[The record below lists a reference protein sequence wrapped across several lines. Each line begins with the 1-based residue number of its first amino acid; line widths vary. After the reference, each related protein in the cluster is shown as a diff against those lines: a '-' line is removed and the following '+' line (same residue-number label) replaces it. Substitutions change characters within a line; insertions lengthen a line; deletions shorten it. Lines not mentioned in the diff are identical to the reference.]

1 MGLIDCDI
9 LDTSYELL
17 VKGYVSMQS
26 IKNIFWNSDRR
37 RLRAVWRLVVNVF
50 WNSDQRRLRAVWRL
64 VVQVILL
71 LVAVV
76 PLQLVLSIAGIAFL
90 ALYGGISPDQL
101 GSSGPGS
108 FSPQTLQA
116 FFLGSPVLMSLS
128 TLGLFLAM
136 LLSIWLAGRFLDRRR
151 FMDFGFHFNKNWWA
165 DFGFGLFLGAFLMLI
180 IFAVELAAG
189 WVTVTGTF
197 ATRNPDMSFLA
208 GIVPAVI
215 IFLAVGIYEELFSRG
230 YQLRNMAEGL
240 NGRLLGP
247 RGAIVVAALLSSAV
261 FGTLHVTNP
270 NASLISTFNIFI
282 AGAVLLSLG
291 LILTGEL
298 AIPIGIHITWNF
310 FQGNVFG
317 FPVSGTDS
325 RWATFVAIQQG
336 GPHVW
341 TGGSFGPEAGLI
353 GVTAILL
360 GGLLT
365 ILWVRWHY
373 GSIGLHQEIAQAPDQ
388 ALKQVADQWVEDW
401 KNV

>member
-1 MGLIDCDI
+1 
-9 LDTSYELL
+9 
-17 VKGYVSMQS
+17 MQS
-26 IKNIFWNSDRR
+26 IKNIFWNSDLR
-37 RLRAVWRLVVNVF
+37 RLRAVWRLI
-50 WNSDQRRLRAVWRL
+50 
-64 VVQVILL
+64 VQIILL

-76 PLQLVLSIAGIAFL
+76 PLQLVISIVGIVLL
-90 ALYGGISPDQL
+90 AMYGGISPEQL
-101 GSSGPGS
+101 GSSGSGPLN
-108 FSPQTLQA
+108 PQAVQE

-128 TLGLFLAM
+128 TLGLFLAI
-136 LLSIWLAGRFLDRRR
+136 LFSVWLAGRFLDRRR
-151 FMDFGFHFNKNWWA
+151 FVDFGFHLNKRWWG

-180 IFAVELAAG
+180 IFVVELAAG

-197 ATRNPDMSFLA
+197 ATRNPNMNFLA
-208 GIVPAVI
+208 GIVPALV

-240 NGRLLGP
+240 NGKLLGP

-270 NASLISTFNIFI
+270 NASLISTVNIFI

-298 AIPIGIHITWNF
+298 AIPIGVHITWNF

-317 FPVSGTDS
+317 FPVSGADS
-325 RWATFVAIQQG
+325 RWATFVATQQG
-336 GPHVW
+336 GPRLW

-353 GVTAILL
+353 GVTAVLL

-365 ILWVRWHY
+365 VLWVRWRY
-373 GSIGLHQEIAQAPDQ
+373 GSIELHQEIAQAPTQ
-388 ALKQVADQWVEDW
+388 AGEQVADQWVEEW
-401 KNV
+401 KNA